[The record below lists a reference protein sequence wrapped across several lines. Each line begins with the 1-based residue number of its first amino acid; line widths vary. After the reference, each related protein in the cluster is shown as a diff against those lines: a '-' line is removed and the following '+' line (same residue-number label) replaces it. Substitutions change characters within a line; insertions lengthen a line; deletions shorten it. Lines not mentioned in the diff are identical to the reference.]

1 MFCFRFRNLKFSSW
15 VEITPLQ
22 ELDSAF
28 TNLLTGNWLNHYYK
42 AALIVG
48 KDSIKAVMVMRKLGF
63 NDAIG
68 VDRNKA
74 YRSMVKKG
82 SIYRLP
88 FKENSFDF
96 VFSMAMIDGVRIP
109 ARMVLEMERVLKPT
123 RVGVVLRRV
132 SGSVPTRDVMK
143 AAAPVASYLKFSN
156 IVDVRTVNRTVMVI
170 FKKRSIGIR
179 DCDER
184 LMPEEKAHTLL
195 LASTLPS
202 SQ

>member
-1 MFCFRFRNLKFSSW
+1 MNIS
-15 VEITPLQ
+15 
-22 ELDSAF
+22 ELHSTF
-28 TNLLTGNWLNHYYK
+28 TNLLDGNWLNHHFK

-63 NDAIG
+63 REAIG
-68 VDRNKA
+68 VDRKPCT
-74 YRSMVKKG
+74 SMVKKG
-82 SIYRLP
+82 SIYGLP
-88 FKENSFDF
+88 FKDNSFDF
-96 VFSMAMIDGVRIP
+96 VFSMAMIDGVRVP

-156 IVDVRTVNRTVMVI
+156 IVDVRTLNRTVMVI
-170 FKKRSIGIR
+170 FKKRSLGIGDGDGDGR
-179 DCDER
+179 LSQVV
-184 LMPEEKAHTLL
+184 LMPEEKVDSTLL
-195 LASTLPS
+195 SLLD